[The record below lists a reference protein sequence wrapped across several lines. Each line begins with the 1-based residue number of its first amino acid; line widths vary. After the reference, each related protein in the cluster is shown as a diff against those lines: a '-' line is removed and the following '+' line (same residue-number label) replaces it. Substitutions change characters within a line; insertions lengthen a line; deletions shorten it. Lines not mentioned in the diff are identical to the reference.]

1 NIADLD
7 EWLSRAEAATEAS
20 NRDAGFYY
28 CSGLRDWRTG
38 KLNSALRHFNAARR
52 DPEWGQQA
60 IYNMIEI
67 CLDPDDDSALS
78 SEAFNEEDVEYQDSR
93 TMALK
98 TAQRLLQEL
107 NPKGSPHEMLTHR
120 LLGNFFLLSTKLKTN
135 IERALQDCTALAS
148 QETLR
153 DHVGPALGLATA
165 HILLK
170 QTPRAR
176 NHLKRV
182 AKNIWTFE
190 DAEYLER
197 CWLLLA
203 EIYVQSNKY
212 ELANELLRKVLQHN
226 ATCVRAHEL
235 SGYIAERE
243 QNYREA
249 AALYSQAWK
258 FGGKTKL
265 SVGYKL
271 AYCCLK
277 SKKYADAIQGCN
289 EVLRQ
294 NSDFPRIRKE
304 ILEKSINSIRT

>member
-1 NIADLD
+1 
-7 EWLSRAEAATEAS
+7 
-20 NRDAGFYY
+20 
-28 CSGLRDWRTG
+28 
-38 KLNSALRHFNAARR
+38 
-52 DPEWGQQA
+52 
-60 IYNMIEI
+60 M
-67 CLDPDDDSALS
+67 LDPHW
-78 SEAFNEEDVEYQDSR
+78 V
-93 TMALK
+93 
-98 TAQRLLQEL
+98 LQ
-107 NPKGSPHEMLTHR
+107 
-120 LLGNFFLLSTKLKTN
+120 
-135 IERALQDCTALAS
+135 
-148 QETLR
+148 
-153 DHVGPALGLATA
+153 TA